1 MVNETSETPVGPPP
15 HGHIAPPVLSKTA
28 KFLLDEDEV
37 LVVSPPLV
45 VNELDEVERVPVV
58 TILAHWV
65 LRSFWV

>member
-28 KFLLDEDEV
+28 KFLLDEVVVE
-37 LVVSPPLV
+37 VVSPPV

-58 TILAHWV
+58 TILAH
-65 LRSFWV
+65 